1 MTDRIYWVG
10 FNLVRGIGAVRVK
23 ALLDFFGD
31 LQIAWNAP
39 AQALASAGLP
49 QKAIENVQK
58 VRREVAL
65 DRFAAE
71 MERKGITALIWQD
84 EAYPRRLKEIDQAP
98 PVLYVRGQVQPA
110 DDWAVA
116 IVGTRRMTAYGRQIT
131 EESAAY
137 LAQQGLTVVSGL
149 ARGVDGAAHT
159 AAMQAGGRTLA
170 VLGCGVDF
178 IYPPEHR
185 RLAEQILEHG
195 ALVSDYAP
203 GSAPDAANFPAR
215 NRIISGLSLAT
226 VVIEAGHTSGALI
239 TATFAA
245 EQGREVLAVPGQVY
259 APQSKGTNRLIQQ
272 GARPLLEPQD
282 ILDALKLEKETVNE
296 HRQAQLLLPADDVE
310 ASLMRV
316 LEDEALHIDEIG
328 VQSGLPIATVSAT
341 LTVMELKGMVRQVG
355 AMTYMAVR
363 ESHGAYGT
371 GSDG

>member
-23 ALLDFFGD
+23 ALLNFFGD

-39 AQALASAGLP
+39 APALAAAGLP

-58 VRREVAL
+58 VRREVDL

>member
-1 MTDRIYWVG
+1 MADRIYWVG
-10 FNLVRGIGAVRVK
+10 FNLVRGIGSVRVK

-39 AQALASAGLP
+39 AQALAAAGLP
-49 QKAIENVQK
+49 QKAIDNFQM
-58 VRREVAL
+58 VRREVDL

-98 PVLYVRGQVQPA
+98 PVLYVRGQLQPA

-116 IVGTRRMTAYGRQIT
+116 IVGTRRMTAYGRQIA

-149 ARGVDGAAHT
+149 ARGVDGASHT

-245 EQGREVLAVPGQVY
+245 EQGREVLAVPGQIY

-363 ESHGAYGT
+363 ESHGTYGT

>member
-1 MTDRIYWVG
+1 MIVNRMH
-10 FNLVRGIGAVRVK
+10 
-23 ALLDFFGD
+23 
-31 LQIAWNAP
+31 QP
-39 AQALASAGLP
+39 S
-49 QKAIENVQK
+49 
-58 VRREVAL
+58 VA
-65 DRFAAE
+65 
-71 MERKGITALIWQD
+71 M
-84 EAYPRRLKEIDQAP
+84 
-98 PVLYVRGQVQPA
+98 
-110 DDWAVA
+110 
-116 IVGTRRMTAYGRQIT
+116 MIT